1 MKPSKMEEPL
11 RLARPLTGEV
21 QGESSGAWS
30 VHTRSKFSTLS
41 WPLQLGLKGDLTWRS
56 RLVSILGS
64 CASWTS
70 VNGVTPNVEWL
81 CRRPPAC
88 TGPQCPAGWLYKLA
102 GPGVSTV
109 QLAAALHL

>member
-1 MKPSKMEEPL
+1 MKPSKMEAPL

-56 RLVSILGS
+56 RLVSILVGS
-64 CASWTS
+64 LAGHWSS
-70 VNGVTPNVEWL
+70 VDKVWGGAGSLMHVLDLDVA
-81 CRRPPAC
+81 R
-88 TGPQCPAGWLYKLA
+88 GWLYTLA
-102 GPGVSTV
+102 GPVVCVSCT
-109 QLAAALHL
+109 AGALHL